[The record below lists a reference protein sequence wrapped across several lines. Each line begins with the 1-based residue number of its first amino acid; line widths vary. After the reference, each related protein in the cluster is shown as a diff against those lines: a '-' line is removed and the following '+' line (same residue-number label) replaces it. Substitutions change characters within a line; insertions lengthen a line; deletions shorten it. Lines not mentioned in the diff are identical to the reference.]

1 MITNKNIYSIRKHKL
16 GVASFLLG
24 TLFVV
29 GHANNAEASEVS
41 TTTQEQNAE
50 KEQAKT
56 EGELTTEAAQ
66 QTAVESIPASENMQE
81 RTLVASENGKEVTT
95 TESTQE
101 VTKTETKD
109 TVTMKATEIVQPVS
123 QIDKSVTQTAAPV
136 AEPSTANKQT
146 SPRQVQELTAPMDT
160 KVINVE
166 NGTDVT
172 SKVKVEKSSI
182 TGHQNK
188 DKTYHQS
195 NTVNPHKAERVTL
208 NYEWTFD
215 KDIKNDDYFEFQLS
229 DNVDTNGISTVKKV
243 PNIVDTQNND
253 TVIAFGEINEQNRV
267 RYRFTD
273 YVSKKDNVKGKLAL
287 NLFIKPDKVQTA
299 GNITVSSK
307 LGNQVTSQNF
317 NIQYIDGVKNR
328 AGVTLNGRIDTLSKT
343 DQTFTHFATFKPNNN
358 ALTSVTITGK
368 VKNGALQNGKA
379 GEVKV
384 YEFIG
389 SGELPQSVYAN
400 VNDTKQFNDI
410 TNSMKSIK
418 NNSNG
423 YEITFDM
430 KNQKPYVIVYKG
442 HYNKD
447 ASDFDFTTNAIGH
460 QNLNRSPYNYYWSYN
475 HYFNLTWKNGV
486 AFYSNKANG
495 EGNDKPVPPTYGY
508 SPTVNTI
515 QDTHADYPVMT
526 FQQPG
531 TLEETEDSMPITTLT
546 ESGEDRGENTSPII
560 ETTEDS
566 QPVEFEEETNHGI
579 QDVTLHADAVDFEE
593 ETNHGEQDTVHHS
606 DVVEYDE
613 DTTTGMLTGAIS
625 DHTTEED
632 TMEYTTDG
640 LLIEFDDEMNPNV
653 SGQYDDI
660 TTDTIEESSHID
672 TFTELESEFGQH
684 DGIVTFEEDTI
695 VEKPKTEKGNRV
707 PLVIDLSTPKH
718 NHQFNIQPT
727 DPNIDTSAT
736 YRIGNFVWRD
746 EDHNG
751 VQNDGEHGLEGVLV
765 TLKTADGVVLNTTT
779 SDANGH
785 YQFTNVQ
792 KGKYI
797 VEFTT
802 PEGYEA
808 TSKHTTA
815 NTEKDSDGLIANID
829 VTQDDMSIDA
839 GFFPLENWNPQP
851 KDETYTIGDFVWRDE
866 DHNGVQNDGEHG
878 LEGVLVT
885 LKTADGV
892 VLNTTTSD
900 ANGHYQFTNVQKGK
914 YIVEFTTPEGYEAT
928 SKHTTANTEK
938 DSDGLIANI
947 DVTQDDMSID
957 AGFFPLENWN
967 PQPKDETYTI
977 GDFVW
982 RDEDHNGVQNDGEHG
997 LEGVLVTLK
1006 TADGVVLN
1014 TTTSDANGHYQFTNV
1029 QKGKYIVEFTT
1040 PEGYEATSKHTTA
1053 NTEKDSDGLIA
1064 NIDVTQDDMSIDAGF
1079 FPLENWNPQPE
1090 PKNPDDKEK
1099 PAPEQPD
1106 VPQPEP
1112 KNPDDREKPA
1122 PEQPDVPQPEPKN
1135 PDDREKPAP
1144 EQPDVPQPEPKNPDD
1159 REKPAPEQPDVPQPE
1174 PKNPDDKEKPAPEQP
1189 DAPQPKPMLP
1199 GEKVKPK
1206 PTHPGEAMQTTPQDK
1221 STSQT
1226 DEALPKTGES
1236 SSQSSALIFGGLL
1249 SLLGLGLLRRSSKQN
1264 RSSMK

>member
-41 TTTQEQNAE
+41 ATTQEHNVE
-50 KEQAKT
+50 TEQTKT
-56 EGELTTEAAQ
+56 EGELTTEVAQ
-66 QTAVESIPASENMQE
+66 QAVSESAPIAENMQK
-81 RTLVASENGKEVTT
+81 TTSVASENAKEVTASD
-95 TESTQE
+95 STQE
-101 VTKTETKD
+101 VTKTEAKD
-109 TVTMKATEIVQPVS
+109 TATMKDSEIAQPVS
-123 QIDKSVTQTAAPV
+123 EVNKPVTQTAAPV

-182 TGHQNK
+182 TGHQNN

-208 NYEWTFD
+208 NYDWSFENG
-215 KDIKNDDYFEFQLS
+215 IKAGDYFDFQLS
-229 DNVDTNGISTVKKV
+229 DNVDTNGISTTKKV
-243 PNIVDTQNND
+243 PHIMDSQNSEQI
-253 TVIAFGEINEQNRV
+253 IAYGEINENNRV
-267 RYRFTD
+267 RYRFMD
-273 YVSKKDNVKGKLAL
+273 YVNQKENLKGKLSL
-287 NLFIKPDKVQTA
+287 NLFIKPDKVQDE
-299 GNITVSSK
+299 GKIT
-307 LGNQVTSQNF
+307 VTSQLGKEMTSQEF
-317 NIQYIDGVKNR
+317 DIKYIDGVKSPS
-328 AGVTLNGRIDTLSKT
+328 GITLNGRLDELSKA
-343 DQTFTHFATFKPNNN
+343 DQSFTHYAIFKPKHNNLTNVTLRGTVSNN
-358 ALTSVTITGK
+358 AQQNE
-368 VKNGALQNGKA
+368 KNGQVN
-379 GEVKV
+379 V
-384 YEFIG
+384 YEYIG
-389 SGELPQSVYAN
+389 QGELPQSAYAN
-400 VNDTKQFNDI
+400 VKDTNQFRDI
-410 TNSMKSIK
+410 TNSLRPTTV
-418 NNSNG
+418 NSTG
-423 YEITFDM
+423 YQITFDHIN
-430 KNQKPYVIVYKG
+430 KKPYVIVYKG
-442 HYNKD
+442 HYKNEAKD
-447 ASDFDFTTNAIGH
+447 LEFTTNATDYH
-460 QNLNRSPYNYYWSYN
+460 SSNLYSYNYWPYYGS
-475 HYFNLTWKNGV
+475 FNLTWKNGV

-495 EGNDKPVPPTYGY
+495 EGNDKPVPPTYGF
-508 SPTVNTI
+508 SELVDTTQNTAPA
-515 QDTHADYPVMT
+515 TMT
-526 FQQPG
+526 FQTTG
-531 TLEETEDSMPITTLT
+531 VLEEIEDSVVLNTLSQ
-546 ESGEDRGENTSPII
+546 SGEDRGENTSPII

-967 PQPKDETYTI
+967 PQP
-977 GDFVW
+977 
-982 RDEDHNGVQNDGEHG
+982 
-997 LEGVLVTLK
+997 
-1006 TADGVVLN
+1006 
-1014 TTTSDANGHYQFTNV
+1014 
-1029 QKGKYIVEFTT
+1029 
-1040 PEGYEATSKHTTA
+1040 
-1053 NTEKDSDGLIA
+1053 
-1064 NIDVTQDDMSIDAGF
+1064 
-1079 FPLENWNPQPE
+1079 E

-1099 PAPEQPD
+1099 PG
-1106 VPQPEP
+1106 
-1112 KNPDDREKPA
+1112 

-1189 DAPQPKPMLP
+1189 DVPQPKPMLP

-1226 DEALPKTGES
+1226 DEALPQTGES

>member
-41 TTTQEQNAE
+41 ATTQEHNVE
-50 KEQAKT
+50 TEQTKT
-56 EGELTTEAAQ
+56 EGELTTEVAQ
-66 QTAVESIPASENMQE
+66 QAVSESAPIAENMQK
-81 RTLVASENGKEVTT
+81 TTSVASENAKEVTASD
-95 TESTQE
+95 STQE
-101 VTKTETKD
+101 VTKTEAKD
-109 TVTMKATEIVQPVS
+109 TATMKDSEIAQPVS
-123 QIDKSVTQTAAPV
+123 EVNKPVTQTAPVQAPT
-136 AEPSTANKQT
+136 TATEHK
-146 SPRQVQELTAPMDT
+146 SPRQAQELTAPMDT

-172 SKVKVEKSSI
+172 SKVKVETSSI
-182 TGHQNK
+182 TGHQNN
-188 DKTYHQS
+188 DKTYRQS

-273 YVSKKDNVKGKLAL
+273 YVSKKDNVKGNLSL
-287 NLFIKPDKVQTA
+287 NLFIDPSKVLNN
-299 GNITVSSK
+299 GNTTVSSILNGTK
-307 LGNQVTSQNF
+307 TESTF
-317 NIQYIDGVKNR
+317 NIEYIDGIHNA
-328 AGVTLNGRIDTLSKT
+328 AGVTLNGRLDELSKAN
-343 DQTFTHFATFKPNNN
+343 QTFTHFATFKPKHNK
-358 ALTSVTITGK
+358 LSSVTIKGK
-368 VKNGALQNGKA
+368 VKNGVLQNSNN

-389 SGELPQSVYAN
+389 NGELPQSVYAN
-400 VNDTKQFNDI
+400 VNDTNQFKDI
-410 TNSMKSIK
+410 TTSMNSKKS
-418 NNSNG
+418 NGTG
-423 YEITFDM
+423 YEITFDTM
-430 KNQKPYVIVYKG
+430 NDKPYVILYKG
-442 HYNKD
+442 YFDSNAK
-447 ASDFDFTTNAIGH
+447 DFDFTTNATGY
-460 QNLNRSPYNYYWSYN
+460 QNLNQSSYYYWPYN
-475 HYFNLTWKNGV
+475 HYFNLTWDNGV
-486 AFYSNKANG
+486 AFYSNNASG
-495 EGNDKPVPPTYGY
+495 EGNDKPVPPTYGF
-508 SPTVNTI
+508 SELVDTTQNTAPA
-515 QDTHADYPVMT
+515 TMT
-526 FQQPG
+526 FQTTG
-531 TLEETEDSMPITTLT
+531 VLEEIEDSVVLNTLSQ
-546 ESGEDRGENTSPII
+546 SGEDRGENTSPII

-625 DHTTEED
+625 DHTIEED

-736 YRIGNFVWRD
+736 YR
-746 EDHNG
+746 
-751 VQNDGEHGLEGVLV
+751 
-765 TLKTADGVVLNTTT
+765 
-779 SDANGH
+779 
-785 YQFTNVQ
+785 
-792 KGKYI
+792 
-797 VEFTT
+797 
-802 PEGYEA
+802 
-808 TSKHTTA
+808 
-815 NTEKDSDGLIANID
+815 
-829 VTQDDMSIDA
+829 
-839 GFFPLENWNPQP
+839 
-851 KDETYTIGDFVWRDE
+851 IGDFVWRDE

-1159 REKPAPEQPDVPQPE
+1159 KEKPAPEQPDVPQPE

-1189 DAPQPKPMLP
+1189 DVPQPKPMLP

>member
-50 KEQAKT
+50 KEQTKT

-81 RTLVASENGKEVTT
+81 RTSVASENAKAITAPD
-95 TESTQE
+95 STQE
-101 VTKTETKD
+101 VTKTEAKD
-109 TVTMKATEIVQPVS
+109 TATMKDSEIAQPVS
-123 QIDKSVTQTAAPV
+123 EVNKPVTQTAPVQAPT
-136 AEPSTANKQT
+136 TATEHK
-146 SPRQVQELTAPMDT
+146 SPRQAQELTAPMDT

-273 YVSKKDNVKGKLAL
+273 YVSKKDNVKGNLSL
-287 NLFIKPDKVQTA
+287 NLFIDPSKVLNN
-299 GNITVSSK
+299 GNTTVSSILNGTK
-307 LGNQVTSQNF
+307 TESTF
-317 NIQYIDGVKNR
+317 NIEYIDGIHNA
-328 AGVTLNGRIDTLSKT
+328 AGVTLNGRLDELSKAN
-343 DQTFTHFATFKPNNN
+343 QTFTHFATFKPKHNK
-358 ALTSVTITGK
+358 LSSVTIKGK
-368 VKNGALQNGKA
+368 VKNGVLQNSNN

-389 SGELPQSVYAN
+389 NGELPQSVYAN
-400 VNDTKQFNDI
+400 VNDTNQFKDI
-410 TNSMKSIK
+410 TTSMNSKKS
-418 NNSNG
+418 NGTG

-430 KNQKPYVIVYKG
+430 MNDKPYVILYKG
-442 HYNKD
+442 YFDSNSK
-447 ASDFDFTTNAIGH
+447 DFDFTTNATGY
-460 QNLNRSPYNYYWSYN
+460 QNLNQSSYYYWPYN
-475 HYFNLTWKNGV
+475 HYFNLTWDNGV
-486 AFYSNKANG
+486 AFYSNNASG
-495 EGNDKPVPPTYGY
+495 EGNDKPVPPTYGF
-508 SPTVNTI
+508 SELVDTTQNTAPA
-515 QDTHADYPVMT
+515 TMT
-526 FQQPG
+526 FQTTG
-531 TLEETEDSMPITTLT
+531 VLEEIEDSVVLNTLSQ
-546 ESGEDRGENTSPII
+546 SGEDRSENTSPII

-736 YRIGNFVWRD
+736 YRIGDFVWRD

-1006 TADGVVLN
+1006 TADGIVLN

-1040 PEGYEATSKHTTA
+1040 PEGYEPTSKHTTA

-1159 REKPAPEQPDVPQPE
+1159 KEKPAPEQPDVPQPE

-1189 DAPQPKPMLP
+1189 DVPQPKPMLP

-1226 DEALPKTGES
+1226 DEALPQTGES

>member
-299 GNITVSSK
+299 GNITVSST
-307 LGNQVTSQNF
+307 LGSIKTEETF
-317 NIQYIDGVKNR
+317 NIEYIDGVKNNE
-328 AGVTLNGRIDTLSKT
+328 GVTLNGRLDDLSKA
-343 DQTFTHFATFKPNNN
+343 DQSFTHYTTFKPSQNE
-358 ALTSVTITGK
+358 LTNVSLKGTVTTGAME
-368 VKNGALQNGKA
+368 NGIA
-379 GEVKV
+379 GEVKI

-389 SGELPQSVYAN
+389 SGELPESVYAN
-400 VNDTKQFNDI
+400 VNDTSHFNDI
-410 TNSMKSIK
+410 TSNLSNSIK
-418 NNSNG
+418 STSTG

-460 QNLNRSPYNYYWSYN
+460 QNLNRSPYNHYWSYN

-486 AFYSNKANG
+486 AFYSNNASG
-495 EGNDKPVPPTYGY
+495 EGNDKPVPPTYGF
-508 SPTVNTI
+508 SELVDTTQNTAPA
-515 QDTHADYPVMT
+515 TMT
-526 FQQPG
+526 FQTTG
-531 TLEETEDSMPITTLT
+531 VLEEIEDSVALNTISQ
-546 ESGEDRGENTSPII
+546 SGEDRSENTSPII

-625 DHTTEED
+625 DHTTKED
-632 TMEYTTDG
+632 TMEYTTDS

-736 YRIGNFVWRD
+736 YR
-746 EDHNG
+746 
-751 VQNDGEHGLEGVLV
+751 
-765 TLKTADGVVLNTTT
+765 
-779 SDANGH
+779 
-785 YQFTNVQ
+785 
-792 KGKYI
+792 
-797 VEFTT
+797 
-802 PEGYEA
+802 
-808 TSKHTTA
+808 
-815 NTEKDSDGLIANID
+815 
-829 VTQDDMSIDA
+829 
-839 GFFPLENWNPQP
+839 
-851 KDETYTIGDFVWRDE
+851 IGDFVWRDE

-1159 REKPAPEQPDVPQPE
+1159 
-1174 PKNPDDKEKPAPEQP
+1174 KEKPAPEQP

>member
-50 KEQAKT
+50 KEQTKT

-208 NYEWTFD
+208 NYDWSFD

-273 YVSKKDNVKGKLAL
+273 YVSKKDNVKGNLSL
-287 NLFIKPDKVQTA
+287 NLFIDPSKVLNN
-299 GNITVSSK
+299 GNTTVSSILNGTK
-307 LGNQVTSQNF
+307 TESTF
-317 NIQYIDGVKNR
+317 NIEYIDGIHNA
-328 AGVTLNGRIDTLSKT
+328 AGVTLNGRLDELSKAN
-343 DQTFTHFATFKPNNN
+343 QTFTHFATFKPKHNK
-358 ALTSVTITGK
+358 LSSVTIKGK
-368 VKNGALQNGKA
+368 VKNGVLQNSNN

-389 SGELPQSVYAN
+389 NGELPQSVYAN
-400 VNDTKQFNDI
+400 VNDTNQFKDI
-410 TNSMKSIK
+410 TTSMNSKKS
-418 NNSNG
+418 NGTG

-430 KNQKPYVIVYKG
+430 MNDKPYVILYKG
-442 HYNKD
+442 YFDSNSK
-447 ASDFDFTTNAIGH
+447 DFDFTTNATGY
-460 QNLNRSPYNYYWSYN
+460 QNLNQSSYYYWPYN
-475 HYFNLTWKNGV
+475 HYFNLTWDNGV
-486 AFYSNKANG
+486 AFYSNNASG
-495 EGNDKPVPPTYGY
+495 EGNDKPVPPTYGF
-508 SPTVNTI
+508 SELVDTTQNTAPA
-515 QDTHADYPVMT
+515 TMT
-526 FQQPG
+526 FQTTG
-531 TLEETEDSMPITTLT
+531 VLEEIEDSVVLNTLSQ
-546 ESGEDRGENTSPII
+546 SGEDRSENTSPII

-736 YRIGNFVWRD
+736 YRIGDFVWRD

-802 PEGYEA
+802 PEGYES

-1040 PEGYEATSKHTTA
+1040 PEGYEPTSKHTTA

-1099 PAPEQPD
+1099 PAPD
-1106 VPQPEP
+1106 
-1112 KNPDDREKPA
+1112 
-1122 PEQPDVPQPEPKN
+1122 QPDVPQPEPKN

-1189 DAPQPKPMLP
+1189 DVPQPKPMLP

-1226 DEALPKTGES
+1226 DEVLPKTGES

>member
-109 TVTMKATEIVQPVS
+109 TVTMKDSEIAQPVS
-123 QIDKSVTQTAAPV
+123 EVNKPVTQTAPV
-136 AEPSTANKQT
+136 QTPTTANKQT
-146 SPRQVQELTAPMDT
+146 SPRQVQEVTSPVDT

-172 SKVKVEKSSI
+172 SKVKVENSSI
-182 TGHQNK
+182 TGHQNN
-188 DKTYHQS
+188 DRTYRQPD
-195 NTVNPHKAERVTL
+195 TVNPHKAERVTL
-208 NYEWTFD
+208 NYDWSFD

-273 YVSKKDNVKGKLAL
+273 YVNQKENLKGKLAL

-410 TNSMKSIK
+410 TKSMKSIK

-430 KNQKPYVIVYKG
+430 NKDNHPYIIVYQG
-442 HYNKD
+442 HFNNNAK
-447 ASDFDFTTNAIGH
+447 DFDFSTNATGY
-460 QNLNRSPYNYYWSYN
+460 QNLNQSGYSYYWPYNYS
-475 HYFNLTWKNGV
+475 FNLTWDNGV
-486 AFYSNKANG
+486 AFYSNNASG

-653 SGQYDDI
+653 SGQYDAI

-736 YRIGNFVWRD
+736 YR
-746 EDHNG
+746 
-751 VQNDGEHGLEGVLV
+751 
-765 TLKTADGVVLNTTT
+765 
-779 SDANGH
+779 
-785 YQFTNVQ
+785 
-792 KGKYI
+792 
-797 VEFTT
+797 
-802 PEGYEA
+802 
-808 TSKHTTA
+808 
-815 NTEKDSDGLIANID
+815 
-829 VTQDDMSIDA
+829 
-839 GFFPLENWNPQP
+839 
-851 KDETYTIGDFVWRDE
+851 IGDFVWRDE

-1090 PKNPDDKEK
+1090 PKNPDD
-1099 PAPEQPD
+1099 
-1106 VPQPEP
+1106 
-1112 KNPDDREKPA
+1112 
-1122 PEQPDVPQPEPKN
+1122 
-1135 PDDREKPAP
+1135 REKPAP

-1189 DAPQPKPMLP
+1189 DVPQPEPKNPDDKEKPAPEQPDVPQPKPMLP

-1226 DEALPKTGES
+1226 DEALPQTGES

>member
-109 TVTMKATEIVQPVS
+109 TVTMKDSEIAQPVS
-123 QIDKSVTQTAAPV
+123 EVNKPVTQTAPV
-136 AEPSTANKQT
+136 QTPTTATEQKST
-146 SPRQVQELTAPMDT
+146 RQAQEDTAPMGM
-160 KVINVE
+160 KEVNVE

-172 SKVKVEKSSI
+172 SKVKVENSSI
-182 TGHQNK
+182 TGHQNN
-188 DKTYHQS
+188 DRTYRQPD
-195 NTVNPHKAERVTL
+195 TVNPHKAERVTL
-208 NYEWTFD
+208 NYDWSFD

-273 YVSKKDNVKGKLAL
+273 YVNQKENLKGKLAL

-410 TNSMKSIK
+410 TKSMKSIK

-430 KNQKPYVIVYKG
+430 NKDNHPYIIVYQG
-442 HYNKD
+442 HFNNNAK
-447 ASDFDFTTNAIGH
+447 DFDFSTNATGY
-460 QNLNRSPYNYYWSYN
+460 QNLNQSGYSYYWPYNYS
-475 HYFNLTWKNGV
+475 FNLTWDNGV
-486 AFYSNKANG
+486 AFYSNNASG

-653 SGQYDDI
+653 SGQYDAI

-736 YRIGNFVWRD
+736 YR
-746 EDHNG
+746 
-751 VQNDGEHGLEGVLV
+751 
-765 TLKTADGVVLNTTT
+765 
-779 SDANGH
+779 
-785 YQFTNVQ
+785 
-792 KGKYI
+792 
-797 VEFTT
+797 
-802 PEGYEA
+802 
-808 TSKHTTA
+808 
-815 NTEKDSDGLIANID
+815 
-829 VTQDDMSIDA
+829 
-839 GFFPLENWNPQP
+839 
-851 KDETYTIGDFVWRDE
+851 IGDFVWRDE

-1159 REKPAPEQPDVPQPE
+1159 
-1174 PKNPDDKEKPAPEQP
+1174 KEKPAPEQP
-1189 DAPQPKPMLP
+1189 DAPQPEPMLP

>member
-50 KEQAKT
+50 KEQTKT

-123 QIDKSVTQTAAPV
+123 EVNKPVTQTAPVQAPT
-136 AEPSTANKQT
+136 TATEHK
-146 SPRQVQELTAPMDT
+146 SPRQAQELTAPMDT

-172 SKVKVEKSSI
+172 SKVKVETSSI
-182 TGHQNK
+182 TGHQNN
-188 DKTYHQS
+188 DKTYRQS

-273 YVSKKDNVKGKLAL
+273 YVSKKDNVKGNLSL
-287 NLFIKPDKVQTA
+287 NLFIDPSKVLNN
-299 GNITVSSK
+299 GNTTVSSILNGTK
-307 LGNQVTSQNF
+307 TESTF
-317 NIQYIDGVKNR
+317 NIEYIDGIHNA
-328 AGVTLNGRIDTLSKT
+328 AGVTLNGRLDELSKAN
-343 DQTFTHFATFKPNNN
+343 QTFTHFATFKPKHNK
-358 ALTSVTITGK
+358 LSSVTIKGK
-368 VKNGALQNGKA
+368 VKNGVLQNSNN

-389 SGELPQSVYAN
+389 NGELPQSVYAN
-400 VNDTKQFNDI
+400 VNDTNQFKDI
-410 TNSMKSIK
+410 TTSMNSKKS
-418 NNSNG
+418 NGTG
-423 YEITFDM
+423 YEITFDTM
-430 KNQKPYVIVYKG
+430 NDKPYVILYKG
-442 HYNKD
+442 YFDSNAK
-447 ASDFDFTTNAIGH
+447 DFDFTTNATGY
-460 QNLNRSPYNYYWSYN
+460 QNLNQSSYYYWPYN
-475 HYFNLTWKNGV
+475 HYFNLTWDNGV
-486 AFYSNKANG
+486 AFYSNNASG
-495 EGNDKPVPPTYGY
+495 EGNDKPVPPTYGF
-508 SPTVNTI
+508 SELVDTTQNTAPA
-515 QDTHADYPVMT
+515 TMT
-526 FQQPG
+526 FQTTG
-531 TLEETEDSMPITTLT
+531 VLEEIEDSVVLNTLSQ
-546 ESGEDRGENTSPII
+546 SGEDRGENTSPII

-625 DHTTEED
+625 DHTIEED

-736 YRIGNFVWRD
+736 YR
-746 EDHNG
+746 
-751 VQNDGEHGLEGVLV
+751 
-765 TLKTADGVVLNTTT
+765 
-779 SDANGH
+779 
-785 YQFTNVQ
+785 
-792 KGKYI
+792 
-797 VEFTT
+797 
-802 PEGYEA
+802 
-808 TSKHTTA
+808 
-815 NTEKDSDGLIANID
+815 
-829 VTQDDMSIDA
+829 
-839 GFFPLENWNPQP
+839 
-851 KDETYTIGDFVWRDE
+851 IGDFVWRDE

-1159 REKPAPEQPDVPQPE
+1159 KEKPAPEQPDVPQPE

-1189 DAPQPKPMLP
+1189 DVPQPKPMLP

>member
-50 KEQAKT
+50 KEQTKT
-56 EGELTTEAAQ
+56 EGELTTEVAQ
-66 QTAVESIPASENMQE
+66 QAVSESAPTAENMQE
-81 RTLVASENGKEVTT
+81 TTSVASENAKEVTT

-101 VTKTETKD
+101 VTKTEAKD
-109 TVTMKATEIVQPVS
+109 TATMKDSEIAQPVS
-123 QIDKSVTQTAAPV
+123 EVNKPVTQTAPVQAPT
-136 AEPSTANKQT
+136 TANKQT
-146 SPRQVQELTAPMDT
+146 SPRQVQEVTAPMDT

-273 YVSKKDNVKGKLAL
+273 YVSKKDNVKGNLSL
-287 NLFIKPDKVQTA
+287 NLFIDPSKVLNN
-299 GNITVSSK
+299 GNTTVSSILNGTK
-307 LGNQVTSQNF
+307 TESTF
-317 NIQYIDGVKNR
+317 NIEYIDGIHNA
-328 AGVTLNGRIDTLSKT
+328 AGVTLNGRLDELSKAN
-343 DQTFTHFATFKPNNN
+343 QTFTHFATFKPKHNK
-358 ALTSVTITGK
+358 LSSVTIKGK
-368 VKNGALQNGKA
+368 VKNGVLQNSNN

-389 SGELPQSVYAN
+389 NGELPQSVYAN
-400 VNDTKQFNDI
+400 VNDTNQFKDI
-410 TNSMKSIK
+410 TTSMNSKKS
-418 NNSNG
+418 NGTG
-423 YEITFDM
+423 YEITFDTM
-430 KNQKPYVIVYKG
+430 NDKPYVILYKG
-442 HYNKD
+442 YFDSNSK
-447 ASDFDFTTNAIGH
+447 DFDFTTNATGY
-460 QNLNRSPYNYYWSYN
+460 QNLNQSSYYYWPYN
-475 HYFNLTWKNGV
+475 HYFNLTWDNGV
-486 AFYSNKANG
+486 AFYSNNASG
-495 EGNDKPVPPTYGY
+495 EGNDKPVPPTYGF
-508 SPTVNTI
+508 SELVDTTQNTAPA
-515 QDTHADYPVMT
+515 TMT
-526 FQQPG
+526 FQTTG
-531 TLEETEDSMPITTLT
+531 VLEEIEDSVVLNTLSQ
-546 ESGEDRGENTSPII
+546 SGEDRGENTSPII

-736 YRIGNFVWRD
+736 YRIGDFVWRD

-1029 QKGKYIVEFTT
+1029 QKGKYIVKFTT
-1040 PEGYEATSKHTTA
+1040 PEGYEPTSKHTTA

-1159 REKPAPEQPDVPQPE
+1159 KEKPAPEQPDV
-1174 PKNPDDKEKPAPEQP
+1174 
-1189 DAPQPKPMLP
+1189 PQPKPMLP

-1226 DEALPKTGES
+1226 DEVLPKTGES

>member
-208 NYEWTFD
+208 NYDWSFD

-273 YVSKKDNVKGKLAL
+273 YVSKKDNVKGNLSL
-287 NLFIKPDKVQTA
+287 NLFIDPSKVLNN
-299 GNITVSSK
+299 GNTTVSSILNGTK
-307 LGNQVTSQNF
+307 TESTF
-317 NIQYIDGVKNR
+317 NIEYIDGIHNA
-328 AGVTLNGRIDTLSKT
+328 AGVTLNGRLDELSKAN
-343 DQTFTHFATFKPNNN
+343 QTFTHFATFKPKHNK
-358 ALTSVTITGK
+358 LSSVTIKGK
-368 VKNGALQNGKA
+368 VKNGVLQNSNN

-389 SGELPQSVYAN
+389 NGELPQSVYAN
-400 VNDTKQFNDI
+400 VNDTNQFKDI
-410 TNSMKSIK
+410 TTSMNSKKS
-418 NNSNG
+418 NGTG

-430 KNQKPYVIVYKG
+430 MNDKPYVILYKG
-442 HYNKD
+442 YFDSNSK
-447 ASDFDFTTNAIGH
+447 DFDFTTNATGY
-460 QNLNRSPYNYYWSYN
+460 QNLNQSSYYYWPYN
-475 HYFNLTWKNGV
+475 HYFNLTWDNGV
-486 AFYSNKANG
+486 AFYSNNASG
-495 EGNDKPVPPTYGY
+495 EGNDKPVPPTYGF
-508 SPTVNTI
+508 SELVDTTQNTAPA
-515 QDTHADYPVMT
+515 TMT
-526 FQQPG
+526 FQTTG
-531 TLEETEDSMPITTLT
+531 VLEEIEDSVVLNTLSQ
-546 ESGEDRGENTSPII
+546 SGEDRSENTSPII

-736 YRIGNFVWRD
+736 YRIGDFVWRD

-1040 PEGYEATSKHTTA
+1040 PEGYEPTSKHTTA

-1099 PAPEQPD
+1099 PAPD
-1106 VPQPEP
+1106 
-1112 KNPDDREKPA
+1112 
-1122 PEQPDVPQPEPKN
+1122 QPDVPQPEPKN

-1189 DAPQPKPMLP
+1189 DVPQPKPMLP

-1226 DEALPKTGES
+1226 DEVLPKTGES

>member
-50 KEQAKT
+50 KEQTKT
-56 EGELTTEAAQ
+56 EGELTTEVAQ
-66 QTAVESIPASENMQE
+66 QAVSESAPIAENMQK
-81 RTLVASENGKEVTT
+81 TTSVASENAKAITAPD
-95 TESTQE
+95 STQE
-101 VTKTETKD
+101 VTKTEAKD
-109 TVTMKATEIVQPVS
+109 TATMKATEIVQPVS

-146 SPRQVQELTAPMDT
+146 SPQQVQELTAPMDT

-182 TGHQNK
+182 TGHQNN
-188 DKTYHQS
+188 DRTYRQPD
-195 NTVNPHKAERVTL
+195 TVNPHKAERVTL

-229 DNVDTNGISTVKKV
+229 DNVDTNGISTTKKV
-243 PNIVDTQNND
+243 PNILDVQDSD
-253 TVIAFGEINEQNRV
+253 KVIAYGEVKDKNRI

-273 YVSKKDNVKGKLAL
+273 YVSDKENVVGKLSL
-287 NLFIKPDKVQTA
+287 NLFINPTKVQNR
-299 GNITVSSK
+299 GNINVSST
-307 LGNQVTSQNF
+307 LGSIKTEETF
-317 NIQYIDGVKNR
+317 NIEYIDGVKNNE
-328 AGVTLNGRIDTLSKT
+328 GVTLNGRLDDLSKA
-343 DQTFTHFATFKPNNN
+343 DQSFTHYTTFKPSQNE
-358 ALTSVTITGK
+358 LTNVSLKGTVTTGAIE
-368 VKNGALQNGKA
+368 NGIA
-379 GEVKV
+379 GEVKI

-389 SGELPQSVYAN
+389 SGELPESVYAN
-400 VNDTKQFNDI
+400 VNDTSHFNDI
-410 TNSMKSIK
+410 TSNLSNSIK
-418 NNSNG
+418 STSTG

-430 KNQKPYVIVYKG
+430 KNKKPYVIVYKG

-460 QNLNRSPYNYYWSYN
+460 QNLNSSPYNYYWSYN

-546 ESGEDRGENTSPII
+546 ESGEDRGENTSSII

-736 YRIGNFVWRD
+736 YRIG
-746 EDHNG
+746 
-751 VQNDGEHGLEGVLV
+751 
-765 TLKTADGVVLNTTT
+765 
-779 SDANGH
+779 
-785 YQFTNVQ
+785 
-792 KGKYI
+792 
-797 VEFTT
+797 
-802 PEGYEA
+802 
-808 TSKHTTA
+808 
-815 NTEKDSDGLIANID
+815 
-829 VTQDDMSIDA
+829 
-839 GFFPLENWNPQP
+839 
-851 KDETYTIGDFVWRDE
+851 DFVWRDE

-967 PQPKDETYTI
+967 
-977 GDFVW
+977 
-982 RDEDHNGVQNDGEHG
+982 
-997 LEGVLVTLK
+997 
-1006 TADGVVLN
+1006 
-1014 TTTSDANGHYQFTNV
+1014 
-1029 QKGKYIVEFTT
+1029 
-1040 PEGYEATSKHTTA
+1040 
-1053 NTEKDSDGLIA
+1053 
-1064 NIDVTQDDMSIDAGF
+1064 
-1079 FPLENWNPQPE
+1079 
-1090 PKNPDDKEK
+1090 
-1099 PAPEQPD
+1099 
-1106 VPQPEP
+1106 
-1112 KNPDDREKPA
+1112 
-1122 PEQPDVPQPEPKN
+1122 
-1135 PDDREKPAP
+1135 
-1144 EQPDVPQPEPKNPDD
+1144 
-1159 REKPAPEQPDVPQPE
+1159 
-1174 PKNPDDKEKPAPEQP
+1174 
-1189 DAPQPKPMLP
+1189 
-1199 GEKVKPK
+1199 
-1206 PTHPGEAMQTTPQDK
+1206 
-1221 STSQT
+1221 
-1226 DEALPKTGES
+1226 
-1236 SSQSSALIFGGLL
+1236 
-1249 SLLGLGLLRRSSKQN
+1249 
-1264 RSSMK
+1264 

>member
-66 QTAVESIPASENMQE
+66 QTAVESIPASENMQK
-81 RTLVASENGKEVTT
+81 TTSVASENAKAITAPD
-95 TESTQE
+95 STQE
-101 VTKTETKD
+101 VTKTEAKD
-109 TVTMKATEIVQPVS
+109 TATMKATEIVQPVS

-182 TGHQNK
+182 TGHQNN

-208 NYEWTFD
+208 NYDWSFENS
-215 KDIKNDDYFEFQLS
+215 IKEGDYFDFQLS
-229 DNVDTNGISTVKKV
+229 DNVDTNGISTTKKV
-243 PNIVDTQNND
+243 PNILDVQDSD
-253 TVIAFGEINEQNRV
+253 KVIAYGEVKDKNRI

-273 YVSKKDNVKGKLAL
+273 YVSDKENVVGKLSL
-287 NLFIKPDKVQTA
+287 NLFINPAKVQNR
-299 GNITVSSK
+299 GNINVSST
-307 LGNQVTSQNF
+307 LGSIKTEETF
-317 NIQYIDGVKNR
+317 NIEYIDGVKNNE
-328 AGVTLNGRIDTLSKT
+328 GVTLNGRLDDLSKA
-343 DQTFTHFATFKPNNN
+343 DQSFTHYTTFKPSQNE
-358 ALTSVTITGK
+358 LTNVSLKGTVTTGAIE
-368 VKNGALQNGKA
+368 NGIA
-379 GEVKV
+379 GEVKI

-389 SGELPQSVYAN
+389 SGELPESVYAN
-400 VNDTKQFNDI
+400 VNDTSHFNDI
-410 TNSMKSIK
+410 TSNLSNSIK
-418 NNSNG
+418 STSTG

-430 KNQKPYVIVYKG
+430 KNKKPYVIVYKG

-460 QNLNRSPYNYYWSYN
+460 QNLNSSPYNYYWSYN

-546 ESGEDRGENTSPII
+546 ESGEDRGENTSSII

-566 QPVEFEEETNHGI
+566 QSVEFEEETNHGI

-736 YRIGNFVWRD
+736 YRIGDFVWRD

-1099 PAPEQPD
+1099 PGPEQPD

-1144 EQPDVPQPEPKNPDD
+1144 EQPDV
-1159 REKPAPEQPDVPQPE
+1159 
-1174 PKNPDDKEKPAPEQP
+1174 
-1189 DAPQPKPMLP
+1189 PQPKPMLP

>member
-50 KEQAKT
+50 KEQTKT
-56 EGELTTEAAQ
+56 EGELTTEVAQ
-66 QTAVESIPASENMQE
+66 QAVSESAPTAENMQE
-81 RTLVASENGKEVTT
+81 TTSVASENAKEVTASD
-95 TESTQE
+95 STQE
-101 VTKTETKD
+101 VTKTEAKD
-109 TVTMKATEIVQPVS
+109 TATMKDSEIAQPVS
-123 QIDKSVTQTAAPV
+123 EVNKPVTQTAPV
-136 AEPSTANKQT
+136 QTPTTATEHK
-146 SPRQVQELTAPMDT
+146 SPRQVQEVTSPEDT

-172 SKVKVEKSSI
+172 SKVKVETSSI
-182 TGHQNK
+182 TGHQNN
-188 DKTYHQS
+188 DKTYRQS

-208 NYEWTFD
+208 NYDWSFENG
-215 KDIKNDDYFEFQLS
+215 IKAGDYFDFQLS

-273 YVSKKDNVKGKLAL
+273 YVNQKENLKGKLAL

-410 TNSMKSIK
+410 TKSMKSIK

-430 KNQKPYVIVYKG
+430 NKDNHPYIIVYQG
-442 HYNKD
+442 HFNNNAK
-447 ASDFDFTTNAIGH
+447 DFDFSTNATGY
-460 QNLNRSPYNYYWSYN
+460 QNLNQSEYSYYWPYNYS
-475 HYFNLTWKNGV
+475 FNLTWDNGV
-486 AFYSNKANG
+486 AFYSNNASG

-546 ESGEDRGENTSPII
+546 ESGEDRSENTSPII

-727 DPNIDTSAT
+727 DPNIDTSTT
-736 YRIGNFVWRD
+736 YRIGDFVWRD

-765 TLKTADGVVLNTTT
+765 TLKTADGVVLNTTA

-839 GFFPLENWNPQP
+839 GFFPLENWNAQP

-1112 KNPDDREKPA
+1112 KNPDDK
-1122 PEQPDVPQPEPKN
+1122 
-1135 PDDREKPAP
+1135 EKPAP

-1189 DAPQPKPMLP
+1189 DAPQPEPMLP

>member
-208 NYEWTFD
+208 NYDWSFENG
-215 KDIKNDDYFEFQLS
+215 IRAGDYFDFQLS
-229 DNVDTNGISTVKKV
+229 DNVDTNGISTTKKV
-243 PNIVDTQNND
+243 PNILDVQDSD
-253 TVIAFGEINEQNRV
+253 KVIAYGEVKDKNRI

-273 YVSKKDNVKGKLAL
+273 YVSDKENVVGKLSL
-287 NLFIKPDKVQTA
+287 NLFINPAKVQNR
-299 GNITVSSK
+299 GNINVSST
-307 LGNQVTSQNF
+307 LGSIKTEETF
-317 NIQYIDGVKNR
+317 NIEYIDGVKNNE
-328 AGVTLNGRIDTLSKT
+328 GVTLNGRLDDLSKA
-343 DQTFTHFATFKPNNN
+343 DQSFTHYTTFKPSQNE
-358 ALTSVTITGK
+358 LTNVSLKGTVTTGAIE
-368 VKNGALQNGKA
+368 NGIA
-379 GEVKV
+379 GEVKI

-389 SGELPQSVYAN
+389 SGKLPESVYAN
-400 VNDTKQFNDI
+400 VNDTSHFNDI
-410 TNSMKSIK
+410 TSNLSNSIK
-418 NNSNG
+418 STSTG

-430 KNQKPYVIVYKG
+430 KNKKPYVIVYKG

-460 QNLNRSPYNYYWSYN
+460 QNLNRSPYNHYWSYN

-486 AFYSNKANG
+486 AFYSNNASG
-495 EGNDKPVPPTYGY
+495 EGNDKPVPPTYGF
-508 SPTVNTI
+508 SELVDTTQNTAPA
-515 QDTHADYPVMT
+515 TMT
-526 FQQPG
+526 FQTTG
-531 TLEETEDSMPITTLT
+531 VLEEIEDSVVLNTLSQ
-546 ESGEDRGENTSPII
+546 SGEDRGENTSPII

-736 YRIGNFVWRD
+736 YRIG
-746 EDHNG
+746 
-751 VQNDGEHGLEGVLV
+751 
-765 TLKTADGVVLNTTT
+765 
-779 SDANGH
+779 
-785 YQFTNVQ
+785 
-792 KGKYI
+792 
-797 VEFTT
+797 
-802 PEGYEA
+802 
-808 TSKHTTA
+808 
-815 NTEKDSDGLIANID
+815 
-829 VTQDDMSIDA
+829 
-839 GFFPLENWNPQP
+839 
-851 KDETYTIGDFVWRDE
+851 
-866 DHNGVQNDGEHG
+866 
-878 LEGVLVT
+878 
-885 LKTADGV
+885 
-892 VLNTTTSD
+892 
-900 ANGHYQFTNVQKGK
+900 
-914 YIVEFTTPEGYEAT
+914 
-928 SKHTTANTEK
+928 
-938 DSDGLIANI
+938 
-947 DVTQDDMSID
+947 
-957 AGFFPLENWN
+957 
-967 PQPKDETYTI
+967 
-977 GDFVW
+977 DFVW

-1135 PDDREKPAP
+1135 PDD
-1144 EQPDVPQPEPKNPDD
+1144 
-1159 REKPAPEQPDVPQPE
+1159 
-1174 PKNPDDKEKPAPEQP
+1174 KEKPAPEQP

>member
-41 TTTQEQNAE
+41 ATTQEQNAE
-50 KEQAKT
+50 KEQTKT

-273 YVSKKDNVKGKLAL
+273 YVSKKDNVKGNLSL
-287 NLFIKPDKVQTA
+287 NLFIDPSKVLNN
-299 GNITVSSK
+299 GNTTVSSILNGTK
-307 LGNQVTSQNF
+307 TESTF
-317 NIQYIDGVKNR
+317 NIEYIDGIHNA
-328 AGVTLNGRIDTLSKT
+328 AGVTLNGRLDELSKAN
-343 DQTFTHFATFKPNNN
+343 QTFTHFATFKPKHNK
-358 ALTSVTITGK
+358 LSSVTIKGK
-368 VKNGALQNGKA
+368 VKNGVLQNSNN

-389 SGELPQSVYAN
+389 NGELPQSVYAN
-400 VNDTKQFNDI
+400 VNDTNQFKDI
-410 TNSMKSIK
+410 TTSMNSKKS
-418 NNSNG
+418 NGTG

-430 KNQKPYVIVYKG
+430 MNDKPYVILYKG
-442 HYNKD
+442 YFDSNSK
-447 ASDFDFTTNAIGH
+447 DFDFTTNATGY
-460 QNLNRSPYNYYWSYN
+460 QNLNQSSYYYWPYN
-475 HYFNLTWKNGV
+475 HYFNLTWDNGV
-486 AFYSNKANG
+486 AFYSNNASG
-495 EGNDKPVPPTYGY
+495 EGNDKPVPPTYGF
-508 SPTVNTI
+508 SELVDTTQNTAPA
-515 QDTHADYPVMT
+515 TMT
-526 FQQPG
+526 FQTTG
-531 TLEETEDSMPITTLT
+531 VLEEIEDSVVLNTLSQ
-546 ESGEDRGENTSPII
+546 SGEDRSENTSPII

-736 YRIGNFVWRD
+736 YR
-746 EDHNG
+746 
-751 VQNDGEHGLEGVLV
+751 
-765 TLKTADGVVLNTTT
+765 
-779 SDANGH
+779 
-785 YQFTNVQ
+785 
-792 KGKYI
+792 
-797 VEFTT
+797 
-802 PEGYEA
+802 
-808 TSKHTTA
+808 
-815 NTEKDSDGLIANID
+815 
-829 VTQDDMSIDA
+829 
-839 GFFPLENWNPQP
+839 
-851 KDETYTIGDFVWRDE
+851 IGDFVWRDE

-1040 PEGYEATSKHTTA
+1040 PEGYEPTSKHTTA

-1099 PAPEQPD
+1099 PAPD
-1106 VPQPEP
+1106 
-1112 KNPDDREKPA
+1112 
-1122 PEQPDVPQPEPKN
+1122 QPDVPQPEPKN

-1189 DAPQPKPMLP
+1189 DVPQPKPMLP

-1226 DEALPKTGES
+1226 DEVLPKTGES

>member
-1 MITNKNIYSIRKHKL
+1 
-16 GVASFLLG
+16 
-24 TLFVV
+24 
-29 GHANNAEASEVS
+29 
-41 TTTQEQNAE
+41 
-50 KEQAKT
+50 
-56 EGELTTEAAQ
+56 
-66 QTAVESIPASENMQE
+66 MQE

-208 NYEWTFD
+208 NYDWSFENG
-215 KDIKNDDYFEFQLS
+215 IKAGDYFDFQLS
-229 DNVDTNGISTVKKV
+229 DNVDTNGISTIKKV
-243 PNIVDTQNND
+243 PHIMDSQNSEQI
-253 TVIAFGEINEQNRV
+253 IAYGEINENNRV
-267 RYRFTD
+267 RYRFMD
-273 YVSKKDNVKGKLAL
+273 YVNQKENLKGKLSL
-287 NLFIKPDKVQTA
+287 NLFIKPDKVQDE
-299 GNITVSSK
+299 GKIT
-307 LGNQVTSQNF
+307 VTSQLGKEMTSQEF
-317 NIQYIDGVKNR
+317 DIKYIDGVKSPS
-328 AGVTLNGRIDTLSKT
+328 GITLNGRLDELSKA
-343 DQTFTHFATFKPNNN
+343 DQSFTHYAIFNPNNN
-358 ALTSVTITGK
+358 KLTSVSIVGTVI
-368 VKNGALQNGKA
+368 NGSRQNGNP

-389 SGELPQSVYAN
+389 SGNLPQSVYAN
-400 VNDTKQFNDI
+400 INDTQQFNDI
-410 TNSMKSIK
+410 TSKVSISNNKSV
-418 NNSNG
+418 G
-423 YEITFDM
+423 YQINFDM
-430 KNQKPYVIVYKG
+430 EGKHSYVIVYKG
-442 HYNKD
+442 HYDSNAKD
-447 ASDFDFTTNAIGH
+447 FSFRTNATGY
-460 QNLNRSPYNYYWSYN
+460 QNLNQSEYSYYWPYNYS
-475 HYFNLTWKNGV
+475 FNLTWDNGV
-486 AFYSNKANG
+486 AFYSNNASG

-546 ESGEDRGENTSPII
+546 ESGEDRSENTSPII

-625 DHTTEED
+625 DHTTKED
-632 TMEYTTDG
+632 TMEYTTDS

-736 YRIGNFVWRD
+736 YR
-746 EDHNG
+746 
-751 VQNDGEHGLEGVLV
+751 
-765 TLKTADGVVLNTTT
+765 
-779 SDANGH
+779 
-785 YQFTNVQ
+785 
-792 KGKYI
+792 
-797 VEFTT
+797 
-802 PEGYEA
+802 
-808 TSKHTTA
+808 
-815 NTEKDSDGLIANID
+815 
-829 VTQDDMSIDA
+829 
-839 GFFPLENWNPQP
+839 
-851 KDETYTIGDFVWRDE
+851 IGDFVWRDE

-1090 PKNPDDKEK
+1090 PKNPDD
-1099 PAPEQPD
+1099 
-1106 VPQPEP
+1106 
-1112 KNPDDREKPA
+1112 REKPA

-1144 EQPDVPQPEPKNPDD
+1144 EQPDVPQPDPKNPDD
-1159 REKPAPEQPDVPQPE
+1159 KEKPEPEQPDVPQPE

-1189 DAPQPKPMLP
+1189 DVPQPDPKNPDDKEKPEPEQPDVPQPEPKNPDDKEKPAPEQPDVPQPKPMLP

>member
-109 TVTMKATEIVQPVS
+109 TVTMKDSEIAQPVS
-123 QIDKSVTQTAAPV
+123 EVNKPVTQTAPV
-136 AEPSTANKQT
+136 QTPTTATEQKST
-146 SPRQVQELTAPMDT
+146 RQAQEDTAPMGM
-160 KVINVE
+160 KEVNVE

-172 SKVKVEKSSI
+172 SKVKVENSSI
-182 TGHQNK
+182 TGHQNN
-188 DKTYHQS
+188 DRTYRQPD
-195 NTVNPHKAERVTL
+195 TVNPHKAERVTL
-208 NYEWTFD
+208 NYDWSFD

-273 YVSKKDNVKGKLAL
+273 YVNQKENLKGKLAL

-410 TNSMKSIK
+410 TKSMKSIK

-430 KNQKPYVIVYKG
+430 NKDNHPYIIVYQG
-442 HYNKD
+442 HFNNNAK
-447 ASDFDFTTNAIGH
+447 DFDFSTNATGY
-460 QNLNRSPYNYYWSYN
+460 QNLNQSGYSYYWPYNYS
-475 HYFNLTWKNGV
+475 FNLTWDNGV
-486 AFYSNKANG
+486 AFYSNNASG
-495 EGNDKPVPPTYGY
+495 EGNDKPVSPTYGY
-508 SPTVNTI
+508 SPSVNTI

-593 ETNHGEQDTVHHS
+593 ETNHGEQDAVHHS

-625 DHTTEED
+625 DHTTKED
-632 TMEYTTDG
+632 TMEYTTDS

-736 YRIGNFVWRD
+736 YR
-746 EDHNG
+746 
-751 VQNDGEHGLEGVLV
+751 
-765 TLKTADGVVLNTTT
+765 
-779 SDANGH
+779 
-785 YQFTNVQ
+785 
-792 KGKYI
+792 
-797 VEFTT
+797 
-802 PEGYEA
+802 
-808 TSKHTTA
+808 
-815 NTEKDSDGLIANID
+815 
-829 VTQDDMSIDA
+829 
-839 GFFPLENWNPQP
+839 
-851 KDETYTIGDFVWRDE
+851 
-866 DHNGVQNDGEHG
+866 
-878 LEGVLVT
+878 
-885 LKTADGV
+885 
-892 VLNTTTSD
+892 
-900 ANGHYQFTNVQKGK
+900 
-914 YIVEFTTPEGYEAT
+914 
-928 SKHTTANTEK
+928 
-938 DSDGLIANI
+938 
-947 DVTQDDMSID
+947 
-957 AGFFPLENWN
+957 
-967 PQPKDETYTI
+967 I

-1159 REKPAPEQPDVPQPE
+1159 KEKPAPEQPDV
-1174 PKNPDDKEKPAPEQP
+1174 
-1189 DAPQPKPMLP
+1189 PQPKPMLP

>member
-50 KEQAKT
+50 KEQTKT

-66 QTAVESIPASENMQE
+66 QTVVESIPASENMQE

-215 KDIKNDDYFEFQLS
+215 KDIKSDDYFEFQLS

-273 YVSKKDNVKGKLAL
+273 YVSKKDNVKGNLSL
-287 NLFIKPDKVQTA
+287 NLFIDPSKVLNN
-299 GNITVSSK
+299 GNTTVSSILNGTK
-307 LGNQVTSQNF
+307 TESTF
-317 NIQYIDGVKNR
+317 NIEYIDGIHNA
-328 AGVTLNGRIDTLSKT
+328 AGVTLNGRLDELSKAN
-343 DQTFTHFATFKPNNN
+343 QTFTHFATFKPKHNK
-358 ALTSVTITGK
+358 LSSVTIKGK
-368 VKNGALQNGKA
+368 VKNGVLQNSNN

-389 SGELPQSVYAN
+389 NGELPQSVYAN
-400 VNDTKQFNDI
+400 VNDTNQFKDI
-410 TNSMKSIK
+410 TTSMNSKKS
-418 NNSNG
+418 NGTG

-430 KNQKPYVIVYKG
+430 MNDKPYVILYKG
-442 HYNKD
+442 YFDSNSK
-447 ASDFDFTTNAIGH
+447 DFDFTTNATGYQNINQPTGH
-460 QNLNRSPYNYYWSYN
+460 LYFGYGNS
-475 HYFNLTWKNGV
+475 FNLTWDNGV
-486 AFYSNKANG
+486 AFYSNNASG
-495 EGNDKPVPPTYGY
+495 EGNDKPVSPTYGY
-508 SPTVNTI
+508 SPSVNTI

-625 DHTTEED
+625 DHTTKED
-632 TMEYTTDG
+632 TMEYTTDS

-914 YIVEFTTPEGYEAT
+914 YIVEFTTPEGYE
-928 SKHTTANTEK
+928 
-938 DSDGLIANI
+938 
-947 DVTQDDMSID
+947 
-957 AGFFPLENWN
+957 P
-967 PQPKDETYTI
+967 
-977 GDFVW
+977 
-982 RDEDHNGVQNDGEHG
+982 
-997 LEGVLVTLK
+997 
-1006 TADGVVLN
+1006 
-1014 TTTSDANGHYQFTNV
+1014 
-1029 QKGKYIVEFTT
+1029 
-1040 PEGYEATSKHTTA
+1040 TSKHTTA

-1135 PDDREKPAP
+1135 PDD
-1144 EQPDVPQPEPKNPDD
+1144 
-1159 REKPAPEQPDVPQPE
+1159 
-1174 PKNPDDKEKPAPEQP
+1174 KEKPAPEQP

-1206 PTHPGEAMQTTPQDK
+1206 PTHPGEAMQTTPQ
-1221 STSQT
+1221 T
-1226 DEALPKTGES
+1226 DEALPQTGES

>member
-109 TVTMKATEIVQPVS
+109 TVTMKDSEIAQPVS
-123 QIDKSVTQTAAPV
+123 HLDKPVTQTAPV
-136 AEPSTANKQT
+136 QTPTTATEQKST
-146 SPRQVQELTAPMDT
+146 RQAQEDTAPMGM
-160 KVINVE
+160 KEVNVE

-172 SKVKVEKSSI
+172 SKVKVENSSI
-182 TGHQNK
+182 TGHQNN
-188 DKTYHQS
+188 DRTYRQPD
-195 NTVNPHKAERVTL
+195 TVNPHKAERVTL
-208 NYEWTFD
+208 NYDWSFENG
-215 KDIKNDDYFEFQLS
+215 IKAGDYFDFQLS

-273 YVSKKDNVKGKLAL
+273 YVSKKDNVKGNLSL
-287 NLFIKPDKVQTA
+287 NLFIDPSKVLNN
-299 GNITVSSK
+299 GNTTVSSILNGTK
-307 LGNQVTSQNF
+307 TESTF
-317 NIQYIDGVKNR
+317 NIEYIDGIHNA
-328 AGVTLNGRIDTLSKT
+328 AGVTLNGRLDELSKAN
-343 DQTFTHFATFKPNNN
+343 QTFTHFATFKPKHNK
-358 ALTSVTITGK
+358 LSSVTIKGK
-368 VKNGALQNGKA
+368 VKNGVLQNSNN

-389 SGELPQSVYAN
+389 NGELPQSVYAN
-400 VNDTKQFNDI
+400 VNDTNQFKDI
-410 TNSMKSIK
+410 TTSMNSKKS
-418 NNSNG
+418 NGTG

-430 KNQKPYVIVYKG
+430 MNDKPYVILYKG
-442 HYNKD
+442 YFDSNSK
-447 ASDFDFTTNAIGH
+447 DFDFTTNATGYQNINQPTGH
-460 QNLNRSPYNYYWSYN
+460 LYFGYGNS
-475 HYFNLTWKNGV
+475 FNLTWDNGV
-486 AFYSNKANG
+486 AFYSNNASG
-495 EGNDKPVPPTYGY
+495 EGNDKPVSPTYGY
-508 SPTVNTI
+508 SPSVNTI

-625 DHTTEED
+625 DHTTKED
-632 TMEYTTDG
+632 TMEYTTDS

-914 YIVEFTTPEGYEAT
+914 YIVEFTTPEGYE
-928 SKHTTANTEK
+928 
-938 DSDGLIANI
+938 
-947 DVTQDDMSID
+947 
-957 AGFFPLENWN
+957 P
-967 PQPKDETYTI
+967 
-977 GDFVW
+977 
-982 RDEDHNGVQNDGEHG
+982 
-997 LEGVLVTLK
+997 
-1006 TADGVVLN
+1006 
-1014 TTTSDANGHYQFTNV
+1014 
-1029 QKGKYIVEFTT
+1029 
-1040 PEGYEATSKHTTA
+1040 TSKHTTA

-1135 PDDREKPAP
+1135 PDD
-1144 EQPDVPQPEPKNPDD
+1144 
-1159 REKPAPEQPDVPQPE
+1159 
-1174 PKNPDDKEKPAPEQP
+1174 KEKPAPEQP

-1226 DEALPKTGES
+1226 DEALPQTGES

>member
-109 TVTMKATEIVQPVS
+109 TVTMKDSEIAQPVS
-123 QIDKSVTQTAAPV
+123 EVNKPVTQTAPV
-136 AEPSTANKQT
+136 QTPTTATEQKST
-146 SPRQVQELTAPMDT
+146 RQAQEDTAPMGM
-160 KVINVE
+160 KEVNVE

-172 SKVKVEKSSI
+172 SKVKVENSSI
-182 TGHQNK
+182 TGHQNN
-188 DKTYHQS
+188 DRTYRQPD
-195 NTVNPHKAERVTL
+195 TVNPHKAERVTL
-208 NYEWTFD
+208 NYDWSFD

-273 YVSKKDNVKGKLAL
+273 YVNQKENLKGKLAL

-410 TNSMKSIK
+410 TKSMKSIK

-430 KNQKPYVIVYKG
+430 NKDNHPYIIVYQG
-442 HYNKD
+442 HFNNNAK
-447 ASDFDFTTNAIGH
+447 DFDFSTNATGY
-460 QNLNRSPYNYYWSYN
+460 QNLNQSGYSYYWPYNYS
-475 HYFNLTWKNGV
+475 FNLTWDNGV
-486 AFYSNKANG
+486 AFYSNNASG

-653 SGQYDDI
+653 SGQYDAI

-736 YRIGNFVWRD
+736 YR
-746 EDHNG
+746 
-751 VQNDGEHGLEGVLV
+751 
-765 TLKTADGVVLNTTT
+765 
-779 SDANGH
+779 
-785 YQFTNVQ
+785 
-792 KGKYI
+792 
-797 VEFTT
+797 
-802 PEGYEA
+802 
-808 TSKHTTA
+808 
-815 NTEKDSDGLIANID
+815 
-829 VTQDDMSIDA
+829 
-839 GFFPLENWNPQP
+839 
-851 KDETYTIGDFVWRDE
+851 
-866 DHNGVQNDGEHG
+866 
-878 LEGVLVT
+878 
-885 LKTADGV
+885 
-892 VLNTTTSD
+892 
-900 ANGHYQFTNVQKGK
+900 
-914 YIVEFTTPEGYEAT
+914 
-928 SKHTTANTEK
+928 
-938 DSDGLIANI
+938 
-947 DVTQDDMSID
+947 
-957 AGFFPLENWN
+957 
-967 PQPKDETYTI
+967 I

-1090 PKNPDDKEK
+1090 PKNPDD
-1099 PAPEQPD
+1099 
-1106 VPQPEP
+1106 
-1112 KNPDDREKPA
+1112 
-1122 PEQPDVPQPEPKN
+1122 
-1135 PDDREKPAP
+1135 REKPAP

-1189 DAPQPKPMLP
+1189 DVPQPKPMLP

-1226 DEALPKTGES
+1226 DEALPQTGES

>member
-41 TTTQEQNAE
+41 ATTQEQNAE
-50 KEQAKT
+50 KEQTKT

-208 NYEWTFD
+208 NYDWSFENG
-215 KDIKNDDYFEFQLS
+215 IKAGDYFDFQLS
-229 DNVDTNGISTVKKV
+229 DNVDTNGISTIKKV
-243 PNIVDTQNND
+243 PHIMDSQNSEQI
-253 TVIAFGEINEQNRV
+253 IAYGEINENNRV
-267 RYRFTD
+267 RYRFMD
-273 YVSKKDNVKGKLAL
+273 YVNQKENLKGKLSL
-287 NLFIKPDKVQTA
+287 NLFIKPDKVQDE
-299 GNITVSSK
+299 GKIT
-307 LGNQVTSQNF
+307 VTSQLGKEMTSQEF
-317 NIQYIDGVKNR
+317 DIKYIDGVKSPS
-328 AGVTLNGRIDTLSKT
+328 GITLNGRLDELSKA
-343 DQTFTHFATFKPNNN
+343 DQSFTHYATFNPNNN
-358 ALTSVTITGK
+358 KLTSVSIVGTVI
-368 VKNGALQNGKA
+368 NGSRQNGNP

-389 SGELPQSVYAN
+389 SGNLPQSVYAN
-400 VNDTKQFNDI
+400 INDTQQFNDI
-410 TNSMKSIK
+410 TSKVSISNNKSV
-418 NNSNG
+418 G
-423 YEITFDM
+423 YQINFDM
-430 KNQKPYVIVYKG
+430 EGKHSYVIVYKG
-442 HYNKD
+442 HYDSNAKD
-447 ASDFDFTTNAIGH
+447 FSFRTNATGYQNINQPTGH
-460 QNLNRSPYNYYWSYN
+460 LYFGYGNS
-475 HYFNLTWKNGV
+475 FNLTWDNGV
-486 AFYSNKANG
+486 AFYSNNASG

-546 ESGEDRGENTSPII
+546 ESGEDRSENTSPII

-625 DHTTEED
+625 DHTTKED
-632 TMEYTTDG
+632 TMEYTTDS

-967 PQPKDETYTI
+967 PQP
-977 GDFVW
+977 
-982 RDEDHNGVQNDGEHG
+982 
-997 LEGVLVTLK
+997 
-1006 TADGVVLN
+1006 
-1014 TTTSDANGHYQFTNV
+1014 
-1029 QKGKYIVEFTT
+1029 
-1040 PEGYEATSKHTTA
+1040 
-1053 NTEKDSDGLIA
+1053 
-1064 NIDVTQDDMSIDAGF
+1064 
-1079 FPLENWNPQPE
+1079 E

-1159 REKPAPEQPDVPQPE
+1159 REKPAPEQPDVPQP
-1174 PKNPDDKEKPAPEQP
+1174 
-1189 DAPQPKPMLP
+1189 KPMLP

-1226 DEALPKTGES
+1226 DEALPQTGES

>member
-50 KEQAKT
+50 KEQTKT
-56 EGELTTEAAQ
+56 EGELTTKAAQ

-273 YVSKKDNVKGKLAL
+273 YVSKKDNVKGNLSL
-287 NLFIKPDKVQTA
+287 NLFIDPSKVLNN
-299 GNITVSSK
+299 GNTTVSSILNGTK
-307 LGNQVTSQNF
+307 TESTF
-317 NIQYIDGVKNR
+317 NIEYIDGIHNA
-328 AGVTLNGRIDTLSKT
+328 AGVTLNGRLDELSKAN
-343 DQTFTHFATFKPNNN
+343 QTFTHFATFKPKHNK
-358 ALTSVTITGK
+358 LSSVTIKGK
-368 VKNGALQNGKA
+368 VKNGVLQNSNN

-389 SGELPQSVYAN
+389 NGELPQSVYAN
-400 VNDTKQFNDI
+400 VNDTNQFKDI
-410 TNSMKSIK
+410 TTSMNSKKS
-418 NNSNG
+418 NGTG

-430 KNQKPYVIVYKG
+430 MNDKPYVILYKG
-442 HYNKD
+442 YFDSNSK
-447 ASDFDFTTNAIGH
+447 DFDFTTNATGY
-460 QNLNRSPYNYYWSYN
+460 QNLNQSSYYYWPYN
-475 HYFNLTWKNGV
+475 HYFNLTWDNGV
-486 AFYSNKANG
+486 AFYSNNASG
-495 EGNDKPVPPTYGY
+495 EGNDKPVPPTYGF
-508 SPTVNTI
+508 SELVDTTQNTAPA
-515 QDTHADYPVMT
+515 TMT
-526 FQQPG
+526 FQTTG
-531 TLEETEDSMPITTLT
+531 VLEEIEDSVVLNTLSQ
-546 ESGEDRGENTSPII
+546 SGEDRSENTSPII

-736 YRIGNFVWRD
+736 YRIGDFVWRD

-1040 PEGYEATSKHTTA
+1040 PEGYEPTSKHTTA

-1159 REKPAPEQPDVPQPE
+1159 KEKPAPEQPDV
-1174 PKNPDDKEKPAPEQP
+1174 
-1189 DAPQPKPMLP
+1189 PQPKPMLP

-1226 DEALPKTGES
+1226 DEVLPKTGES

>member
-109 TVTMKATEIVQPVS
+109 TATMKDSEIAQPVS
-123 QIDKSVTQTAAPV
+123 EVNKPVTQTAAPV

-208 NYEWTFD
+208 NYDWSFENG
-215 KDIKNDDYFEFQLS
+215 IKAGDYFDFQLS
-229 DNVDTNGISTVKKV
+229 DNVDTNGISTIKKV
-243 PNIVDTQNND
+243 PHIMDSQNSEQI
-253 TVIAFGEINEQNRV
+253 IAYGEINENNRV
-267 RYRFTD
+267 RYRFMD
-273 YVSKKDNVKGKLAL
+273 YVNQKENLKGKLSL
-287 NLFIKPDKVQTA
+287 NLFIKPDKVQDE
-299 GNITVSSK
+299 GKIT
-307 LGNQVTSQNF
+307 VTSQLGKEMTSQEF
-317 NIQYIDGVKNR
+317 DIKYIDGVKSPS
-328 AGVTLNGRIDTLSKT
+328 GITLNGRLDELSKA
-343 DQTFTHFATFKPNNN
+343 DQSFTHYAIFKPKHNNLTNVTLRGTVSNN
-358 ALTSVTITGK
+358 AQQNE
-368 VKNGALQNGKA
+368 KNGQVN
-379 GEVKV
+379 V
-384 YEFIG
+384 YEYIG
-389 SGELPQSVYAN
+389 QGELPQSAYAN
-400 VNDTKQFNDI
+400 VKDTNQFRDI
-410 TNSMKSIK
+410 TNSLRPTTV
-418 NNSNG
+418 NSTG
-423 YEITFDM
+423 YQITFDHIN
-430 KNQKPYVIVYKG
+430 KKPYVIVYKG
-442 HYNKD
+442 HYKNEAKD
-447 ASDFDFTTNAIGH
+447 LEFTTNATDYH
-460 QNLNRSPYNYYWSYN
+460 SSNLYSYNYWPYYGS
-475 HYFNLTWKNGV
+475 FNLTWKNGV
-486 AFYSNKANG
+486 AFYSNNASG
-495 EGNDKPVPPTYGY
+495 EGNDKPVPPTYGF
-508 SPTVNTI
+508 SELVDTTQNTAPA
-515 QDTHADYPVMT
+515 TMT
-526 FQQPG
+526 FQTTG
-531 TLEETEDSMPITTLT
+531 VLEEIEDSVVLNTLSQ
-546 ESGEDRGENTSPII
+546 SGEDRGENTSPII

-736 YRIGNFVWRD
+736 YRIG
-746 EDHNG
+746 
-751 VQNDGEHGLEGVLV
+751 
-765 TLKTADGVVLNTTT
+765 
-779 SDANGH
+779 
-785 YQFTNVQ
+785 
-792 KGKYI
+792 
-797 VEFTT
+797 
-802 PEGYEA
+802 
-808 TSKHTTA
+808 
-815 NTEKDSDGLIANID
+815 
-829 VTQDDMSIDA
+829 
-839 GFFPLENWNPQP
+839 
-851 KDETYTIGDFVWRDE
+851 DFVWRDE

-1040 PEGYEATSKHTTA
+1040 PEGYEPTSKHTTA

-1135 PDDREKPAP
+1135 PDDKEKPAP
-1144 EQPDVPQPEPKNPDD
+1144 EQPDV
-1159 REKPAPEQPDVPQPE
+1159 
-1174 PKNPDDKEKPAPEQP
+1174 
-1189 DAPQPKPMLP
+1189 PQPKPMLP

-1226 DEALPKTGES
+1226 DEVLPKTGES

>member
-109 TVTMKATEIVQPVS
+109 TVTMKDSEIAQPVS
-123 QIDKSVTQTAAPV
+123 HLDKPVIQTAPV

-208 NYEWTFD
+208 NYDWSFENG
-215 KDIKNDDYFEFQLS
+215 IKAGDYFDFQLS
-229 DNVDTNGISTVKKV
+229 DNVDTNGISTIKKV
-243 PNIVDTQNND
+243 PHIMDSQNSEQI
-253 TVIAFGEINEQNRV
+253 IAYGEINENNRV
-267 RYRFTD
+267 RYRFMD
-273 YVSKKDNVKGKLAL
+273 YVNQKENLKGKLSL
-287 NLFIKPDKVQTA
+287 NLFIKPDKVQDE
-299 GNITVSSK
+299 GKIT
-307 LGNQVTSQNF
+307 VTSQLGKEMTSQEF
-317 NIQYIDGVKNR
+317 DIKYIDGVKSPS
-328 AGVTLNGRIDTLSKT
+328 GITLNGRLDELSKA
-343 DQTFTHFATFKPNNN
+343 DQSFTHYAIFKPKHNNLTNVTLRGTVSNN
-358 ALTSVTITGK
+358 AQQNE
-368 VKNGALQNGKA
+368 KNGQVN
-379 GEVKV
+379 V
-384 YEFIG
+384 YEYIG
-389 SGELPQSVYAN
+389 QGELPQSAYAN
-400 VNDTKQFNDI
+400 VKDTNQFRDI
-410 TNSMKSIK
+410 TNSLRPTTV
-418 NNSNG
+418 NSTG
-423 YEITFDM
+423 YQITFDHIN
-430 KNQKPYVIVYKG
+430 KKPYVIVYKG
-442 HYNKD
+442 HYKNEAKD
-447 ASDFDFTTNAIGH
+447 LEFTTNATDYH
-460 QNLNRSPYNYYWSYN
+460 SSNLYSYNYWPYYGS
-475 HYFNLTWKNGV
+475 FNLTWKNGV

-495 EGNDKPVPPTYGY
+495 EGNDKPVPPTYGF
-508 SPTVNTI
+508 SELVDTTQNTAPA
-515 QDTHADYPVMT
+515 TMT
-526 FQQPG
+526 FQTTG
-531 TLEETEDSMPITTLT
+531 VLEEIEDSVVLNTLSQ
-546 ESGEDRGENTSPII
+546 SGEDRGENTSPII

-839 GFFPLENWNPQP
+839 GFFPLENWNAQP

-1090 PKNPDDKEK
+1090 PKNPDD
-1099 PAPEQPD
+1099 
-1106 VPQPEP
+1106 
-1112 KNPDDREKPA
+1112 REKPA

-1159 REKPAPEQPDVPQPE
+1159 KEKPAPEQPDVPQPE

>member
-109 TVTMKATEIVQPVS
+109 TVTMKDSEIAQPVS
-123 QIDKSVTQTAAPV
+123 HLDKPVTQTAPV
-136 AEPSTANKQT
+136 QTPTTANKQT

-160 KVINVE
+160 KVNNVE

-208 NYEWTFD
+208 NYDWSFENG
-215 KDIKNDDYFEFQLS
+215 IKAGDYFDFQLS
-229 DNVDTNGISTVKKV
+229 DNVDTNGISTTKKV
-243 PNIVDTQNND
+243 PNILDVQDSD
-253 TVIAFGEINEQNRV
+253 KVIAYGEVKDKNRI

-273 YVSKKDNVKGKLAL
+273 YVSDKENVVGKLSL
-287 NLFIKPDKVQTA
+287 NLFINPAKVQNR
-299 GNITVSSK
+299 GNINVSST
-307 LGNQVTSQNF
+307 LGSIKTEETF
-317 NIQYIDGVKNR
+317 NIEYIDGVKNNE
-328 AGVTLNGRIDTLSKT
+328 GVTLNGRLDDLSKA
-343 DQTFTHFATFKPNNN
+343 DQSFTHYTTFKPSQNE
-358 ALTSVTITGK
+358 LTNVSLKGTVTTGAIE
-368 VKNGALQNGKA
+368 NGIA
-379 GEVKV
+379 GEVKI

-389 SGELPQSVYAN
+389 SGELPESVYAN
-400 VNDTKQFNDI
+400 VNDTSHFNDI
-410 TNSMKSIK
+410 TSNLSNSIK
-418 NNSNG
+418 STSTG

-430 KNQKPYVIVYKG
+430 KNKKPYVIVYKG

-460 QNLNRSPYNYYWSYN
+460 QNLNRSPYNHYWSYN

-486 AFYSNKANG
+486 AFYSNNASG
-495 EGNDKPVPPTYGY
+495 EGNDKPVPPTYGF
-508 SPTVNTI
+508 SELVDTTQNTAPA
-515 QDTHADYPVMT
+515 TMT
-526 FQQPG
+526 FQTTG
-531 TLEETEDSMPITTLT
+531 VLEEIEDSVVLNTLSQ
-546 ESGEDRGENTSPII
+546 SGEDRGENTSPII

-802 PEGYEA
+802 PEGYEP

-914 YIVEFTTPEGYEAT
+914 YIVEFTTPEGYEPT

-967 PQPKDETYTI
+967 
-977 GDFVW
+977 
-982 RDEDHNGVQNDGEHG
+982 
-997 LEGVLVTLK
+997 
-1006 TADGVVLN
+1006 
-1014 TTTSDANGHYQFTNV
+1014 
-1029 QKGKYIVEFTT
+1029 
-1040 PEGYEATSKHTTA
+1040 
-1053 NTEKDSDGLIA
+1053 
-1064 NIDVTQDDMSIDAGF
+1064 
-1079 FPLENWNPQPE
+1079 
-1090 PKNPDDKEK
+1090 
-1099 PAPEQPD
+1099 
-1106 VPQPEP
+1106 PQPEP

-1159 REKPAPEQPDVPQPE
+1159 KEKPAPEQPDVPQPE